1 MLRPRGLPVALWS
14 NYEIPARAKPS
25 EREASLKEYLK
36 GEEKRGFNNCAMCKH
51 EFGSPRAFYTTCT
64 FDDIDHFARI
74 MDGSPS
80 VASPDE
86 LQLFGSHMDLIV
98 LMTKQGMSKMP
109 KYVLYS
115 STAFESRR
123 NAG

>member
-1 MLRPRGLPVALWS
+1 
-14 NYEIPARAKPS
+14 
-25 EREASLKEYLK
+25 
-36 GEEKRGFNNCAMCKH
+36 
-51 EFGSPRAFYTTCT
+51 
-64 FDDIDHFARI
+64 